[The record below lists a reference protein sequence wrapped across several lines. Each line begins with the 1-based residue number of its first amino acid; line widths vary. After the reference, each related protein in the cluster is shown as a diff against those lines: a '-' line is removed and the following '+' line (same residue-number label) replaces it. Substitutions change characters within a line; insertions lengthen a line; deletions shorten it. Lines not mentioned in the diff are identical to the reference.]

1 MRESCTP
8 SSMSGKERRSDGLLG
23 ERGNE
28 RRRAPQ
34 APPVLH
40 ATALLL
46 DSTPHVAPT
55 STATKNKVRELLTAN
70 PHDLHTDQFAQR
82 PQSSALSRLG
92 EIRVP
97 TLIIVGEHDIPDVHA
112 HAGAIEAGIA
122 RSRREVVS
130 NAGHLVHME
139 QPERFNTSARGFLDR
154 LH

>member
-1 MRESCTP
+1 
-8 SSMSGKERRSDGLLG
+8 
-23 ERGNE
+23 
-28 RRRAPQ
+28 
-34 APPVLH
+34 
-40 ATALLL
+40 
-46 DSTPHVAPT
+46 
-55 STATKNKVRELLTAN
+55 VRELLTAN

-130 NAGHLVHME
+130 NAAAIQSVLPSKLSTRTFCSSRASCRHCGGYFTSTDRPHLL
-139 QPERFNTSARGFLDR
+139 NG
-154 LH
+154 